1 MSLSK
6 QNAKPKYCKVCHDT
20 GKDEK
25 TYTSHYVRENP
36 DPTSRIV
43 CPTLLSMEC
52 KYCFKKGHTVKFC
65 KVIKNRSYKQQQ
77 VASKPPASETKSSI
91 AKSNNIYDLLDND
104 DAEEMPIIQQP
115 RLPQPPQTLSSGPA
129 PLNYSRII
137 EVTNKQ
143 VADEETERAN
153 REQQRAIQEKQQAIK
168 DAEIKIIPKPIRHV
182 FKSSLLNW
190 ADDSSSDEEEGNYHC
205 TY

>member
-65 KVIKNRSYKQQQ
+65 KVIKNRSYKQQHEQ
-77 VASKPPASETKSSI
+77 VASKPPASQRKSSI
-91 AKSNNIYDLLDND
+91 SKSNNIYDLLDD
-104 DAEEMPIIQQP
+104 DEETPIINANT
-115 RLPQPPQTLSSGPA
+115 LPQPPQMLSGPA

-143 VADEETERAN
+143 VADEEKERATK
-153 REQQRAIQEKQQAIK
+153 EQQRAIQEKQQAIK
-168 DAEIKIIPKPIRHV
+168 EAEIKIIPKPIHHV
-182 FKSSLLNW
+182 FKSSHLNW
-190 ADDSSSDEEEGNYHC
+190 ADDSSDEEEGNFHC
-205 TY
+205 SY

>member
-6 QNAKPKYCKVCHDT
+6 QNIKPKYCKVCHDT

-25 TYTSHYVRENP
+25 TYTSHYVRETP
-36 DPTSRIV
+36 DPTSRII

-77 VASKPPASETKSSI
+77 VASKPPASEPKSSI
-91 AKSNNIYDLLDND
+91 AQSNNMYDLLDDD
-104 DAEEMPIIQQP
+104 DAEEMPTPIQSTMLP
-115 RLPQPPQTLSSGPA
+115 RPPQMLSGPA
-129 PLNYSRII
+129 PLNYSKII
-137 EVTNKQ
+137 EVTHKQ
-143 VADEETERAN
+143 VADEEKERTI
-153 REQQRAIQEKQQAIK
+153 REQQRAIQEKQQAS
-168 DAEIKIIPKPIRHV
+168 EIKPMPKLIHHV

-190 ADDSSSDEEEGNYHC
+190 ADDSSDEEESNLHC
-205 TY
+205 GY